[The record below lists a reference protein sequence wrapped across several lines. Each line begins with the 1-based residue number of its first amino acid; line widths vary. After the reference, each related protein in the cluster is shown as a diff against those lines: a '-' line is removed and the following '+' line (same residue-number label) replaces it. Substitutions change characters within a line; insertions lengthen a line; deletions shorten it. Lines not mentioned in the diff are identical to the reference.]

1 MRDRCSVL
9 VVDDDDISLAVI
21 AMLLESEGYEVLQA
35 SSGEEALETIA
46 GLEAGFHLSVVLADL
61 QMPGLCGSELAA
73 DLRDAASESLLLA
86 MSATPAFSE
95 GYDGFLKK
103 PLDPAALRKAM
114 GKKNRVGESSDAQK
128 KSGVAGKSTA
138 ALDDAVFNNLLGLMP
153 AKAVAE
159 LYGVCLTDTRER
171 VEQIRAAGEIDDLVG
186 ARRIAHSIKGGVG
199 MVGAMRLAAA
209 AAEIELGVYRK
220 DDMPQ
225 LLNNLL
231 DCCDELERILL
242 NKLTS

>member
-1 MRDRCSVL
+1 MPARRSIL
-9 VVDDDDISLAVI
+9 VIDDDDISLAVI

-46 GLEAGFHLSVVLADL
+46 DLEAGSPSVVLADL
-61 QMPGLCGSELAA
+61 QMPGLCGPELAA
-73 DLRDAASESLLLA
+73 DLRVAASESLLLA
-86 MSATPAFSE
+86 MSATPAVSE
-95 GYDGFLKK
+95 GYDGFLRK
-103 PLDPAALRKAM
+103 PLDPAALRKAI
-114 GKKNRVGESSDAQK
+114 GKKDRGGESPDAQNP
-128 KSGVAGKSTA
+128 GAGRKSTA

-153 AKAVAE
+153 AKSVAE
-159 LYGVCLTDTRER
+159 LYGVCLNDTRER
-171 VEQIRAAGEIDDLVG
+171 VEQIRAAGEDNDLVVV
-186 ARRIAHSIKGGVG
+186 RRIAHSIKGGVG

-209 AAEIELGVYRK
+209 AAEIELGTYRK
-220 DDMPQ
+220 DDVPQ

>member
-1 MRDRCSVL
+1 VRDRCSVL

-46 GLEAGFHLSVVLADL
+46 GLQADSRPAVVLADL
-61 QMPGLCGSELAA
+61 QMPGLCGPELAA
-73 DLRDAASESLLLA
+73 DLRDAISESLLLA
-86 MSATPAFSE
+86 MSATPAASE

-103 PLDPAALRKAM
+103 PLDTAALRMAI
-114 GKKNRVGESSDAQK
+114 GKRNRVGESPDVQK
-128 KSGVAGKSTA
+128 NSGAVRKSTA
-138 ALDDAVFNNLLGLMP
+138 ALDDSVFNNLLGLMP

-159 LYGVCLTDTRER
+159 LYGVCVNDARER
-171 VEQIRAAGEIDDLVG
+171 VEQIRAAGEANDLVE
-186 ARRIAHSIKGGVG
+186 ARRIAHSIKGGAG

-220 DDMPQ
+220 EDMPQ

-231 DCCDELERILL
+231 DCCGELERILL

>member
-1 MRDRCSVL
+1 MPARRSIL
-9 VVDDDDISLAVI
+9 VIDDDDISLAVI

-46 GLEAGFHLSVVLADL
+46 SLEAGSPSVVLADL
-61 QMPGLCGSELAA
+61 QMPGRCGPELAA
-73 DLRDAASESLLLA
+73 DLRVAAAESLLLA
-86 MSATPAFSE
+86 MSATPAASE

-103 PLDPAALRKAM
+103 PLDPAALRNAI
-114 GKKNRVGESSDAQK
+114 GKKDRVGEDPDAQK
-128 KSGVAGKSTA
+128 SSGTVRKSTA
-138 ALDDAVFNNLLGLMP
+138 ALDDVVFNNLLGLMP
-153 AKAVAE
+153 AKAVSE
-159 LYGVCLTDTRER
+159 LYGVCLNDTRER
-171 VEQIRAAGEIDDLVG
+171 IEQIRAAAEVNDLVG

-209 AAEIELGVYRK
+209 AAEIELGTYRQE
-220 DDMPQ
+220 DVPQ

>member
-1 MRDRCSVL
+1 VRDRCSIL

-46 GLEAGFHLSVVLADL
+46 GLEVASRPAVVLADL
-61 QMPGLCGSELAA
+61 QMPGLCGPELAA
-73 DLRDAASESLLLA
+73 DLRAAASEALLLA
-86 MSATPAFSE
+86 MSATPAVSE

-103 PLDPAALRKAM
+103 PLDPAALRKAI
-114 GKKNRVGESSDAQK
+114 GKKDWVGESPDAQRN
-128 KSGVAGKSTA
+128 SGAARKPAV
-138 ALDDAVFNNLLGLMP
+138 ALDDAIFNNLLGLMP

-159 LYGVCLTDTRER
+159 LYGVCLNDTRER
-171 VEQIRAAGEIDDLVG
+171 IEQIRAAAEADDLIGV
-186 ARRIAHSIKGGVG
+186 RRIAHSVKGGVG
-199 MVGAMRLAAA
+199 MVGATRLAAA

-220 DDMPQ
+220 EDMPQ

-231 DCCDELERILL
+231 DCCGELERILL
-242 NKLTS
+242 NKLTL